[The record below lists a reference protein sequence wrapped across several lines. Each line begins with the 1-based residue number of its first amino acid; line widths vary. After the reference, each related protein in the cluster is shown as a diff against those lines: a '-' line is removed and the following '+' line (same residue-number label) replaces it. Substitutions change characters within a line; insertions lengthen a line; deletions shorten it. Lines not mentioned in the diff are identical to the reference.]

1 MEIIELKQYITNFDT
16 TAELAAFSAT
26 TSFERP
32 HVSLTKDDSKI
43 HYFENDPYNGHEYV
57 EIGGLKW
64 ATMNVGATNI
74 TDIGEYFAWGEVR
87 GYTTSQTGREP
98 GKHLFK
104 WEEYALSDDNG
115 VVSKYNSTDGKTVLD
130 DYEDAGRLYG
140 YTRWRMPTAAEYKAL
155 ENATTTA
162 WTTNY
167 EGTGASG
174 IVVTDRTDSSKKLFF
189 PACGYVDNGT
199 FDILGSG
206 GIYWSSSVDTNDYQ
220 KAICLGFAGGRAYM
234 DDTHTRC
241 HGACVRAVAV

>member
-1 MEIIELKQYITNFDT
+1 MAYNREYITEFDRT
-16 TAELAAFSAT
+16 SELAAFSG
-26 TSFERP
+26 TSDCLYP
-32 HVSLTKDDSKI
+32 HVSLTNDDGAI
-43 HYFENDPYNGHEYV
+43 HFLKDPYQHKYV

-64 ATMNVGATNI
+64 ATMNVGATSI

-115 VVSKYNSTDGKTVLD
+115 VISKYNSTDGKTVLEEH
-130 DYEDAGRLYG
+130 EDAGHIYG
-140 YTRWRMPTAAEYKAL
+140 TRWRMPTAAEYKAL

-199 FDILGSG
+199 FDNLDSG
-206 GIYWSSSVDTNDYQ
+206 GIYWSSSVDTSDYQ
-220 KAICLGFAGGRAYM
+220 QAICLGFAGGRAYM

-241 HGACVRAVAV
+241 HGACVRAVAD